1 MSAVTEG
8 VFGAEFVRDFIA
20 RWQNAWNS
28 HEPELVAAL
37 CTEDVWLSDPALAE
51 PAQGRAAVREY
62 LEDVWRAFP
71 DLTIATPD
79 APFVDVAKQR
89 AALPWRIAGTMLGRV
104 EPSGF
109 APTGARVEVQGVDL
123 YEFRDGLLARVH
135 THYDLMDWARQLG
148 LAPAHGSRAERMAV
162 RLQRLGA
169 GRQRRKNA
177 RSADQTAPAS

>member
-1 MSAVTEG
+1 MTATAESVFSAELVHS
-8 VFGAEFVRDFIA
+8 FVE
-20 RWQNAWNS
+20 RWQQAWNS
-28 HEPELVAAL
+28 HDPERVVAL
-37 CTEDVWLSDPALAE
+37 CTEDIILSDPALPE
-51 PAQGRAAVREY
+51 PARGRAAVQHY

-79 APFVDVAKQR
+79 PPFVDVERQR
-89 AALPWRIAGTMLGRV
+89 AALPWRIAGTMLGRA

-123 YEFRDGLLARVH
+123 YEFRDGLLARVQ
-135 THYDLMDWARQLG
+135 THYDLMDWGRQLG
-148 LAPAHGSRAERMAV
+148 LVPAHGSRAERLAV

-177 RSADQTAPAS
+177 R